1 MHLKHVLLEFLL
13 VDEKSDAIAAVV
25 LRENGPNHDFRKYLI
40 ESVLQNFI
48 RNRIAQVAVDQ
59 LVVFED
65 DCVVVDNKCSFF
77 HQSDDKSLI

>member
-25 LRENGPNHDFRKYLI
+25 LRENGSDHYFRKYLI

-59 LVVFED
+59 LVVFVDE
-65 DCVVVDNKCSFF
+65 CVVVDLKCSFF